1 MPDTFQISRRSFIKR
16 ASLASAAT
24 GLPLWFVERDLAWA
38 AEQVAAPSTSPNN
51 RPGLALIGCDAA
63 KSAVRQQLVGDAVRT
78 SGHVVYRAV
87 VDAAEFPRDLQWN
100 ARIVWA
106 SPNGHL
112 MHCPLRRGEQYNVV
126 VTFHSRKHET

>member
-1 MPDTFQISRRSFIKR
+1 MLEGAQQHDGIE
-16 ASLASAAT
+16 L
-24 GLPLWFVERDLAWA
+24 L
-38 AEQVAAPSTSPNN
+38 PSTRIERLEQDADGVTAVDSAGGLH
-51 RPGLALIGCDAA
+51 RGLALIGCDGV

-100 ARIVWA
+100 ARVVWA

-112 MHCPLRRGEQYNVV
+112 VHYPLRRGEQYNAV